1 MKITTWFGT
10 LDSESGEVSLG
21 GSSDEMAER
30 LMEIS
35 EADDSGFGASVWAKG
50 EEAFQP
56 DLRAIALAGGL
67 FGDDSEYN
75 AALRS
80 TALDL
85 VRRKLRA
92 SAGAEAELLQTI
104 EALDDLNEAVNRLE
118 ERLYEW
124 SRLSDDRRLR
134 GRALAESLAEEEESI
149 GVFARAVLDLHD
161 ARLSVQRSLETATA
175 QIAPNLSNLAG
186 PLLAARMISRA
197 GGLKRLSEMPA
208 SAIQVMG
215 AEKALFKHL
224 RGKAPSPKHGMI
236 YRHPAVGGTARR
248 LRGRAARSL
257 AAKLAIAA
265 RIDRYSGEVNLDLKR
280 ALDIRIEEIKNSPPG
295 KIRKGKRTG
304 KRTGKTKGDR
314 EEGKGP
320 RR

>member
-10 LDSESGEVSLG
+10 HDDESGEVSLG
-21 GSSDEMAER
+21 GRSDEMADR

-35 EADDSGFGASVWAKG
+35 EASDSGFGGLDASVWAKG
-50 EEAFQP
+50 GEAFQP
-56 DLRAIALAGGL
+56 DLRQLALAGGI
-67 FGDDSEYN
+67 FRDDEEYN
-75 AALRS
+75 SALRS

-85 VRRKLRA
+85 VRKKLRA
-92 SAGAEAELLQTI
+92 QAGAEAELLQTI
-104 EALDDLNEAVNRLE
+104 EALDDLNEVVNRLE

-124 SRLSDDRRLR
+124 SRLHDDRRLR
-134 GRALAESLAEEEESI
+134 GRALAEALAEEEESI
-149 GVFARAVLDLHD
+149 GVFARSVIDLQD
-161 ARLSVQRSLETATA
+161 ARLSVQKSLETATA
-175 QIAPNLSNLAG
+175 QFAPNLSNLAG

-236 YRHPAVGGTARR
+236 YRHPAVGGTSRN
-248 LRGRAARSL
+248 LRGRAARAL
-257 AAKLAIAA
+257 AAKLAIGA
-265 RIDRYSGEVNLDLKR
+265 RIDRYSGEVNADLKP
-280 ALDIRIEEIKNSPPG
+280 ALDHRIEEIRKSPPG
-295 KIRKGKRTG
+295 KKRRS
-304 KRTGKTKGDR
+304 KRA
-314 EEGKGP
+314 

>member
-1 MKITTWFGT
+1 MKITTWFGH
-10 LDSESGEVSLG
+10 LDGESGEVSLG

-30 LMEIS
+30 LMKIS
-35 EADDSGFGASVWAKG
+35 EATDSGFGGRGGMPAGG
-50 EEAFQP
+50 EVFQP
-56 DLRAIALAGGL
+56 DLRAIALERGL
-67 FGDDSEYN
+67 FRDDSEYN
-75 AALRS
+75 AALR
-80 TALDL
+80 TVALDL
-85 VRRKLRA
+85 VKRKLRA

-104 EALDDLNEAVNRLE
+104 EALDDLNEAINSLE

-134 GRALAESLAEEEESI
+134 GRLLAESLAEEEESI
-149 GVFARAVLDLHD
+149 GVFARSVLDLRE
-161 ARLSVQRSLETATA
+161 ARESVQKSLETATV

-186 PLLAARMISRA
+186 PLLAARLISRA

-248 LRGRAARSL
+248 LRGRAARAL

-265 RIDRYSGEVNLDLKR
+265 RIDRYSGEVNLDLKPS
-280 ALDIRIEEIKNSPPG
+280 LEIRIEEIRKSPPG
-295 KIRKGKRTG
+295 KVRAGKRRG
-304 KRTGKTKGDR
+304 KDKRK
-314 EEGKGP
+314 
-320 RR
+320 

>member
-10 LDSESGEVSLG
+10 LDDESGEVSLD

-35 EADDSGFGASVWAKG
+35 EAADSGVGASVWAKG
-50 EEAFQP
+50 GEAFQP
-56 DLRAIALAGGL
+56 DLRTIALEGGL

-85 VRRKLRA
+85 VIKKLRA

-149 GVFARAVLDLHD
+149 GVFARAVIDLRE
-161 ARLSVQRSLETATA
+161 ARESVQKSLETATA

-197 GGLKRLSEMPA
+197 GGMKRLSEMPA

-236 YRHPAVGGTARR
+236 YRHPAVGGTVRS
-248 LRGRAARSL
+248 LRGRAARAL

-265 RIDRYSGEVNLDLKR
+265 RIDRYSGEVNPDLKP
-280 ALDIRIEEIKNSPPG
+280 ALVSRID
-295 KIRKGKRTG
+295 KIRKSPPKKRRRR
-304 KRTGKTKGDR
+304 KKGR
-314 EEGKGP
+314 GESRSAERP
-320 RR
+320 

>member
-10 LDSESGEVSLG
+10 LDDESGEVALA

-30 LMEIS
+30 LMNAS
-35 EADDSGFGASVWAKG
+35 EGEASLGFVGSAASDHWGAVGAV
-50 EEAFQP
+50 QP
-56 DLRAIALAGGL
+56 DLRSIALEGGL

-75 AALRS
+75 ATLRS
-80 TALDL
+80 VAIDL
-85 VRRKLRA
+85 VRMKLRA
-92 SAGAEAELLQTI
+92 SAGGEAELLQTI
-104 EALDDLNEAVNRLE
+104 EALDDLNEVVNRLE

-124 SRLSDDRRLR
+124 SRLHDDRRLR
-134 GRALAESLAEEEESI
+134 GKRLAEALAEEEEPIGILARSI
-149 GVFARAVLDLHD
+149 LDLHE
-161 ARLSVQRSLETATA
+161 ARGSIQKSLETATA
-175 QIAPNLSNLAG
+175 QFAPNLSNLAG

-215 AEKALFKHL
+215 AQKALFKHL

-248 LRGRAARSL
+248 LRGRAARAL

-265 RIDRYSGEVNLDLKR
+265 RIDRYSGDLNPDLK
-280 ALDIRIEEIKNSPPG
+280 AAMDLRIEEIRGRTPG
-295 KIRKGKRTG
+295 EKGRGKKDRRKR
-304 KRTGKTKGDR
+304 RD
-314 EEGKGP
+314 GKG
-320 RR
+320 

>member
-10 LDSESGEVSLG
+10 LDSESGEATLS

-35 EADDSGFGASVWAKG
+35 DVADTGFGASVWAKDEG
-50 EEAFQP
+50 DFQP
-56 DLRAIALAGGL
+56 DLRAIALESGL
-67 FGDDSEYN
+67 FSDDSEYN
-75 AALRS
+75 ATLREVALN
-80 TALDL
+80 L
-85 VRRKLRA
+85 VVKKLRA

-124 SRLSDDRRLR
+124 SRLHDDRRLR
-134 GRALAESLAEEEESI
+134 GRALAEALAEEEESI
-149 GVFARAVLDLHD
+149 GVFARAVIDLRE
-161 ARLSVQRSLETATA
+161 ARESVQKSLETATA

-224 RGKAPSPKHGMI
+224 RGKAPSPKHGII
-236 YRHPAVGGTARR
+236 YRHPAVGGTARS

-265 RIDRYSGEVNLDLKR
+265 RIDRYSGEVNPDLKP
-280 ALDIRIEEIKNSPPG
+280 ALDSRID
-295 KIRKGKRTG
+295 KIRKSPPKKRRRGK
-304 KRTGKTKGDR
+304 KGR
-314 EEGKGP
+314 GE
-320 RR
+320 RRGAEKL

>member
-10 LDSESGEVSLG
+10 LDAESEEVSLG
-21 GSSDEMAER
+21 GRSDEMAER
-30 LMEIS
+30 LMGIS
-35 EADDSGFGASVWAKG
+35 EDEASSGFEGQGVSVRG
-50 EEAFQP
+50 EGGVVQL
-56 DLRAIALAGGL
+56 DLRAIALEGGL
-67 FGDDSEYN
+67 VRDDEEYN

-85 VRRKLRA
+85 VRKKLRA

-104 EALDDLNEAVNRLE
+104 EALDDLNEVINRLE

-134 GRALAESLAEEEESI
+134 GRALAESLSGEEGSI
-149 GVFARAVLDLHD
+149 GILARSVRELYE
-161 ARLSVQRSLETATA
+161 ARESVQMSLETATA

-186 PLLAARMISRA
+186 PLIAARMISRA

-236 YRHPAVGGTARR
+236 YRHPAVMGTTRR
-248 LRGRAARSL
+248 LRGRAARAL

-265 RIDRYSGEVNLDLKR
+265 RIDRYSGELNPNLKLVLER
-280 ALDIRIEEIKNSPPG
+280 RIDEIKNSPL
-295 KIRKGKRTG
+295 GKRR
-304 KRTGKTKGDR
+304 KRRPGR
-314 EEGKGP
+314 
-320 RR
+320 